1 MKRFPNRRAAGR
13 ELAQKLL
20 AYVGQQNTTLL
31 ALPRG
36 GVPVAYEVSRVLK
49 APLDV
54 WIVRKLGLPGHEE
67 LAIGAIAS
75 GGIRILNHDI
85 IQAVGVSQNTI
96 NPRSLCYSRQTS
108 PIGPIMKQL
117 TGILFI
123 AISAAS
129 FGTLAIFGRF
139 LYADGMDTFTML
151 FLRFGIA
158 TLFMCVI
165 LFVRREAFPRGK
177 VLWQLI
183 GMGALGYVGQ
193 SFSYLTAIQYASA
206 GLVALLLYLYPMFV
220 FILSVVILRE
230 KITWIKVT
238 ALVLALL
245 GTALTVDPEGG
256 QFLGIVF
263 SLSAALIY
271 SVYIIVGTNV
281 MKHVSA
287 LQSSTVIFAS
297 AGAVY
302 GTLMAVNGTHLPATN
317 MGWLNIAGIVLIAT
331 VIPVVTFLAGLE
343 RIGPTNAS
351 MLSTLE
357 PVVTVLLAAWIFGEV
372 LKPIVLL
379 GGGLILIA
387 VIILTRGELEKRSL
401 KTSPAE

>member
-1 MKRFPNRRAAGR
+1 MK
-13 ELAQKLL
+13 K
-20 AYVGQQNTTLL
+20 
-31 ALPRG
+31 
-36 GVPVAYEVSRVLK
+36 
-49 APLDV
+49 
-54 WIVRKLGLPGHEE
+54 
-67 LAIGAIAS
+67 
-75 GGIRILNHDI
+75 
-85 IQAVGVSQNTI
+85 
-96 NPRSLCYSRQTS
+96 
-108 PIGPIMKQL
+108 L
-117 TGILFI
+117 TGIIYI

-139 LYADGMDTFTML
+139 LYADGVDTFTML

-158 TLFMCVI
+158 ALLMTAI
-165 LFVRREAFPRGK
+165 LLARKEQFPRGK
-177 VLWQLI
+177 ILLQLI

-193 SFSYLTAIQYASA
+193 SFSYLSAIKYASA

-220 FILSVVILRE
+220 FILSVIVLRE
-230 KITWIKVT
+230 KVTWVQVT

-245 GTALTVDPEGG
+245 GTALTVDPAGG
-256 QFLGIVF
+256 QILGIIF

-281 MKHVSA
+281 MRHVSA

-302 GTLMAVNGTHLPATN
+302 GILMAINGVHFPATYT
-317 MGWLNIAGIVLIAT
+317 GWLNIAGIVLIAT

-343 RIGPTNAS
+343 RIGPTNAA

-372 LKPIVLL
+372 LKPIVML
-379 GGGLILIA
+379 GGGFILIA
-387 VIILTRGELEKRSL
+387 VILLTRGELEKRSVRAA
-401 KTSPAE
+401 AE

>member
-1 MKRFPNRRAAGR
+1 
-13 ELAQKLL
+13 
-20 AYVGQQNTTLL
+20 
-31 ALPRG
+31 
-36 GVPVAYEVSRVLK
+36 
-49 APLDV
+49 
-54 WIVRKLGLPGHEE
+54 
-67 LAIGAIAS
+67 
-75 GGIRILNHDI
+75 
-85 IQAVGVSQNTI
+85 
-96 NPRSLCYSRQTS
+96 
-108 PIGPIMKQL
+108 MKQL
-117 TGILFI
+117 TGILLI

-158 TLFMCVI
+158 ALLMTAVLFT
-165 LFVRREAFPRGK
+165 RKETFPRGK

-193 SFSYLTAIQYASA
+193 SFSYLTAIQHASA

-230 KITWIKVT
+230 KVTWIQVT
-238 ALVLALL
+238 ALLLALV
-245 GTALTVDPEGG
+245 GTALTVDPAGG
-256 QFLGIVF
+256 QFLGILF
-263 SLSAALIY
+263 SLAAALIY

-281 MKHVSA
+281 MKQVSA

-297 AGAVY
+297 AGVVY
-302 GTLMAVNGTHLPATN
+302 GTLMAANGIHLPATN
-317 MGWLNIAGIVLIAT
+317 TGWLNIAGIVLFAT

-343 RIGPTNAS
+343 QIGPTNAS

-387 VIILTRGELEKRSL
+387 VILLTRGELEKRAL
-401 KTSPAE
+401 KASPVE

>member
-1 MKRFPNRRAAGR
+1 
-13 ELAQKLL
+13 
-20 AYVGQQNTTLL
+20 
-31 ALPRG
+31 
-36 GVPVAYEVSRVLK
+36 
-49 APLDV
+49 
-54 WIVRKLGLPGHEE
+54 
-67 LAIGAIAS
+67 
-75 GGIRILNHDI
+75 
-85 IQAVGVSQNTI
+85 
-96 NPRSLCYSRQTS
+96 
-108 PIGPIMKQL
+108 MKQL
-117 TGILFI
+117 TGILLI

-139 LYADGMDTFTML
+139 LYADGVDTFTML
-151 FLRFGIA
+151 FLRFGVAAI
-158 TLFMCVI
+158 FMMLI
-165 LFVRREAFPRGK
+165 LLARRERLAGGK
-177 VLWQLI
+177 ILLQLI

-220 FILSVVILRE
+220 FVLSIIVLRE
-230 KITWIKVT
+230 RVTWIKIV

-256 QFLGIVF
+256 QLPGIL
-263 SLSAALIY
+263 LSIAAALIY

-287 LQSSTVIFAS
+287 VQSSTIIFAS
-297 AGAVY
+297 AGVVY
-302 GTLMAVNGTHLPATN
+302 GVLMWVNGVHLPATN
-317 MGWLNIAGIVLIAT
+317 TGWLNIAGIVLVAT

-357 PVVTVLLAAWIFGEV
+357 PIVTVLLAAWIFSEV

-387 VIILTRGELEKRSL
+387 VILLTRGELAKQALEPSI
-401 KTSPAE
+401 AE